1 MQKEITCGSNLFDAR
16 GNLAQTG
23 WGRQLMMNYN
33 REKIRVSMLRLK
45 EWDCYCILN
54 PEFQLN
60 LIVADVGYFG
70 MAHVNW
76 LDYKAGK
83 DKSSIAVKLLTRG
96 NLHLPPTA
104 DTGDVEFSKGGSW
117 IKFKHIP
124 GEVSLR
130 ELTFD
135 FPGYVF
141 GGRKGISGR
150 VTLTR
155 DPKDDTMVN
164 VIPFKDPGCFVYV
177 QKIVSIPAV
186 GKVVLGGDLYEFKGR
201 ENNSYAAL
209 DWSRGVFPYFTEW
222 WWSFASGA
230 VNGKPFGFNI
240 DYGFGTESSKSMLY
254 YDGKGH
260 HLDEVIYTFDER
272 EPQKPWQYRSND
284 GRVALQLEPVYS
296 NKEDMNLLVLRTQ
309 GTHAYGFITGEVV
322 LDDGTKL
329 VIERT
334 HRVFGSAEYCKHRW

>member
-1 MQKEITCGSNLFDAR
+1 MQEEITRGSDLFDDR
-16 GNLAQTG
+16 GTLAQTG
-23 WGRQLMMNYN
+23 WARQLIMYYN
-33 REKIRVSMLRLK
+33 REKMRASMLRLK

-83 DKSSIAVKLLTRG
+83 DKSSMAVKLLTRG
-96 NLHLPPTA
+96 NLHLPATA

-117 IKFKHIP
+117 IRFKHIP
-124 GEVSLR
+124 GEVSQR
-130 ELTFD
+130 ELTFN

-141 GGRKGISGR
+141 EGRKGISGR
-150 VTLTR
+150 VALTR
-155 DPKDDTMVN
+155 DPKGDTMVN
-164 VIPFKDPGCFVYV
+164 VIPFKDPRHFVYV
-177 QKIVSIPAV
+177 QKIVCMPAV
-186 GKVVLGGDLYEFKGR
+186 GTVELGGGSYEFKGE

-209 DWSRGVFPYFTEW
+209 DWSRGVFPYRTQW

-240 DYGFGTESSKSMLY
+240 DYGFGTESSKSMLF

-260 HLDEVIYTFDER
+260 HLGEVAYSFDEKDPR
-272 EPQKPWQYRSND
+272 KLWRFSSSD

-296 NKEDMNLLVLRTQ
+296 NEEDMNLLVLRTQ

-329 VIERT
+329 SIERN
-334 HRVFGSAEYCKHRW
+334 HRVFGSAEYCTHRW